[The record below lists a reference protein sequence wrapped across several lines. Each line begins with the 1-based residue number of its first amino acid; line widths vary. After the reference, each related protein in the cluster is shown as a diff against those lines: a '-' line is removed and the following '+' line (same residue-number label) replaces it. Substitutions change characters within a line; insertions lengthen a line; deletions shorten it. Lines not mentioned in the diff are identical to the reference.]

1 MNPLLFGLIDK
12 VIGTVANFI
21 DPTKKAEAELAL
33 LKLQQEN
40 EFKEIDTSLAF
51 AKQQND
57 INLEQAKN
65 PSILVSGP
73 RPALMWVGVVGLAYQ
88 WIFVPAFTFGYIMYT
103 GHSLPAA
110 LPEMNSDML
119 VMMASLMGLQ
129 IGFRSWEKAKGVAAQ

>member
-40 EFKEIDTSLAF
+40 EFKEIDTALAF

-65 PSILVSGP
+65 PSLLVSGP